1 MANTPFQFK
10 FDNPVIT
17 ADEVVEDWVEQENP
31 DEPQL
36 VRKETISYY
45 QVTIDGQRHI
55 KKVTQVEDHKA
66 KCSRP
71 LPLTSWSTEIY

>member
-31 DEPQL
+31 DEPEL

-55 KKVTQVEDHKA
+55 KKVTQVEDYKA
-66 KCSRP
+66 HCSRP

>member
-31 DEPQL
+31 DEPEL

-66 KCSRP
+66 H
-71 LPLTSWSTEIY
+71 